1 MRCEGLIGQGAQIDR
16 IASLIETR
24 RLPHAILLSGPPG
37 VGKSL
42 AARFVAAAHLCTRH
56 GCADCADCAR
66 VRSGSHPDFHLLE
79 PEESRRDIRISQT
92 RDLMTALSVQS
103 YEGHG
108 KVAIIDPADRMN
120 EESQNA
126 FLKTLEEP
134 AEGTLLILV
143 SSRPAGLLV
152 TVLSRCQ
159 QFRFGRLSF
168 EEMEEYSA
176 TRTGEGPR
184 LPQSLAGGCPGR
196 LEAME
201 AVDGPAVRA
210 LLIDYVTSRS
220 LPSSVSFSLAA
231 MSWAGEAPNPQALRK
246 RIRTMLDMAL
256 SLMRDLVV
264 LALGADDGSV
274 RNSDCVDRL
283 AAASS
288 LYDPALVIHAL
299 GQMPESYADL
309 EGYID
314 PGLVVENMAI
324 LIRDTRKRS

>member
-1 MRCEGLIGQGAQIDR
+1 MGR
-16 IASLIETR
+16 ISSLIETR

-37 VGKSL
+37 VGKSV
-42 AARFVAAAHLCTRH
+42 AARFVAAAHLCARH

-79 PEESRRDIRISQT
+79 PEKGHRDISIGKT
-92 RDLMTALSVQS
+92 RELMTALSVQS
-103 YEGHG
+103 YEGRG

-120 EESQNA
+120 EPSQNA

-159 QFRFGRLSF
+159 QFRFGRLSDR
-168 EEMEEYSA
+168 EMKEYSA
-176 TRTGEGPR
+176 ARGNEGTLLPR
-184 LPQSLAGGCPGR
+184 SLAGGCPGR
-196 LEAME
+196 LETME
-201 AVDGPAVRA
+201 AVDGPTARA
-210 LLIDYVTSRS
+210 LLIDYVASRS
-220 LPSSVSFSLAA
+220 LPSSVSFSLSA
-231 MSWAGEAPNPQALRK
+231 MSWAGEAPNSHELRK

-264 LALGADDGSV
+264 LVLGADGVSMQN
-274 RNSDCVDRL
+274 RDCVDRL
-283 AAASS
+283 ATASS

-299 GQMPESYADL
+299 GQMSESYADL
-309 EGYID
+309 DGYVD